1 MNEEQQLMWNTLSV
15 RADKLM
21 AHAGVRHAYEQFLLV
36 CKEAFRELD
45 DMSREQ
51 KGVEAAPA
59 QPRQPVGAVQPSGTP
74 TTLKNNER

>member
-36 CKEAFRELD
+36 CKLA
-45 DMSREQ
+45 
-51 KGVEAAPA
+51 
-59 QPRQPVGAVQPSGTP
+59 SGKT
-74 TTLKNNER
+74 E